1 METVQKAY
9 NNGIVVVA
17 TSTTNEYVVEEL
29 LGKEIEDKG
38 MFARAESTSTR

>member
-1 METVQKAY
+1 METVQKTY

-29 LGKEIEDKG
+29 LSKEIKDKG